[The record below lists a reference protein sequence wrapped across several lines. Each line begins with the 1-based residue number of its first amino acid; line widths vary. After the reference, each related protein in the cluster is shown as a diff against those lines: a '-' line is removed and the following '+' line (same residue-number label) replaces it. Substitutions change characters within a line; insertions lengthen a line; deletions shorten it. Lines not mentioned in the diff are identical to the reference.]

1 MVGGIYCPLS
11 VRDSQHRL
19 SVLIEQIRS
28 HLVLVH
34 PITQTN
40 FKDNII
46 SLDIDSIVIDHERE
60 SDADV
65 NQLTSTRVTPE
76 NMAYFIFASGVTGTP
91 KAVGSRYHSRSKLSD
106 NNGLFHYKGRKD
118 HQVDASLLFA
128 NPSIRQFARII
139 EPLLIV
145 YDDSSVKTTA
155 LKLEEDQ
162 DRPIP
167 SLYFLSPYDV
177 LLSLILRWLGAHVED
192 DVKFAEFQQIL
203 RFPSNLLNIERGV
216 TTFGE
221 ANLAPLKL
229 TKEGLCCLDEIHLG
243 SHTNL
248 GNWCTIMPA
257 TRLPPKVIVG
267 SLTLITRKTASTE
280 NNCILLGIPAHQ
292 IPFVTSDDTSI

>member
-1 MVGGIYCPLS
+1 MVSQTCHIWNLYGPAATTIDCTFHLVHITADTDNISIERILLHHRCLILGSFLQSVVIPQGGELYVGG
-11 VRDSQHRL
+11 
-19 SVLIEQIRS
+19 
-28 HLVLVH
+28 
-34 PITQTN
+34 
-40 FKDNII
+40 
-46 SLDIDSIVIDHERE
+46 
-60 SDADV
+60 AD
-65 NQLTSTRVTPE
+65 
-76 NMAYFIFASGVTGTP
+76 
-91 KAVGSRYHSRSKLSD
+91 
-106 NNGLFHYKGRKD
+106 
-118 HQVDASLLFA
+118 
-128 NPSIRQFARII
+128 
-139 EPLLIV
+139 
-145 YDDSSVKTTA
+145 
-155 LKLEEDQ
+155 
-162 DRPIP
+162 
-167 SLYFLSPYDV
+167 FLSPYDV

>member
-91 KAVGSRYHSRSKLSD
+91 KAVGSRYH
-106 NNGLFHYKGRKD
+106 N
-118 HQVDASLLFA
+118 
-128 NPSIRQFARII
+128 
-139 EPLLIV
+139 
-145 YDDSSVKTTA
+145 
-155 LKLEEDQ
+155 
-162 DRPIP
+162 
-167 SLYFLSPYDV
+167 FLSPYDV